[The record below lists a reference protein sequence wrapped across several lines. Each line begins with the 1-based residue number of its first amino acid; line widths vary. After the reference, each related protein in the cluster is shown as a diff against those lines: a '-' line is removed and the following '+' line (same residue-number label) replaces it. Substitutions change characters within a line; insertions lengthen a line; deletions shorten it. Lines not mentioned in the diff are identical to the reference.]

1 MAFAPGKVLLLGEHA
16 VVYGE
21 PALAAA
27 TSVGVT
33 ANACAGAPRLRAP
46 AWGLDVRPGDG
57 TRVGAAFAAL
67 LAALP
72 ASWAADV
79 TVHAEIPAGA
89 GMGSSAAMA
98 VATARALAAHADESA
113 LLDDARL
120 FDAAMASEGVFH
132 GNPSGLDHAVAMHGG
147 VIRFTR
153 DLARPGQPSIARVA
167 CPTALHL
174 VIAQMAPGADTG
186 AMVAGV
192 AERRATDPSV
202 AAAIAEIGARTATA
216 LDAVAAGDLDALG
229 AAMNANHTLLQ
240 RIGVSTPALDAGVDV
255 ARDAGALG
263 AKLTGA
269 GGGGCIVALA
279 TAANRASIA
288 DALSAPGRFVLAT
301 EVAPSA

>member
-27 TSVGVT
+27 TAVGVHAVAT
-33 ANACAGAPRLRAP
+33 PGAPRLRAP
-46 AWGLDVRPGDG
+46 AWGLDVRPEDG
-57 TRVGAAFAAL
+57 SRVGAAYAAL
-67 LAALP
+67 LGALP
-72 ASWAADV
+72 AAWAAEV
-79 TVHAEIPAGA
+79 TLEAGIPAGA

-98 VATARALAAHADESA
+98 VAAVRALAELAGEAER
-113 LLDDARL
+113 LDDARL
-120 FDAAMASEGVFH
+120 FAAAMASEGVFH

-153 DLARPGQPSIARVA
+153 DLARPGHPAIARVA
-167 CPTALHL
+167 SPAPLHL

-192 AERRATDPSV
+192 AARRAADPAV
-202 AAAIAEIGARTATA
+202 AAAITEIGALTLTA
-216 LDAVAAGDLDALG
+216 LDAVAAGALDALG

-240 RIGVSTPALDAGVDV
+240 RIGVSTPALDAGVDA

-269 GGGGCIVALA
+269 GGGGCIIALGTEASRDAIAGALA
-279 TAANRASIA
+279 
-288 DALSAPGRFVLAT
+288 APGRFVLAT